1 MIQSLPELRR
11 QFQADKQRFHELAA
25 DDPRRVPRLSLEQQK
40 KQAKALLSQWRGS
53 NPRQGFSA
61 NHFGLERP
69 AADSIHLANAQRV
82 IARQAGFASWAKL
95 KHHIETAD
103 LARQALNSG
112 LPSAPDAGLSTLH
125 IRCGHDVM
133 HKLAV
138 AGFQG
143 DFLAFPD
150 PYIQG
155 PVPALEDQQRF
166 IRIRADFISA
176 NGWRTSEQAYHELV
190 GSYLS
195 LEEARNYERI
205 ALWFEHDAYD
215 VLIFLKLLHF
225 FSEYDKRATD
235 MRFICT
241 NHYPGVQRFM
251 GIGQLPADAMRVL
264 WQQFK
269 LLTEEQFAFGKLGWD
284 AYTDNT
290 PEALLR
296 IITHKSPPL
305 PEIIPALK
313 RHLQEL
319 PWLEDGLTLTE
330 RLTLKILAKHG
341 SIDAASLFYHWY
353 NTVYE
358 PLPFLGDSGYW
369 LVLQALAQTGTPA
382 ITLETKSDKAVD
394 WQVALT
400 AFGQRLLAG
409 QARWTT
415 ENAYD
420 RWFGGVHN
428 RTATGIWYWDNAAN
442 RVVWQAH

>member
-11 QFQADKQRFHELAA
+11 QFQADKQCVHELAA
-25 DDPRRVPRLSLEQQK
+25 DDPRRVPRLSFEQQK
-40 KQAKALLSQWRGS
+40 KQAKALLSQWRDP
-53 NPRQGFSA
+53 NPSQGLAA
-61 NHFGLERP
+61 NHAGHDPLV
-69 AADSIHLANAQRV
+69 ADRVQLADAQRV
-82 IARQAGFASWAKL
+82 IARKAGFASWAKL

-112 LPSAPDAGLSTLH
+112 LPSAPDAGRSVLH
-125 IRCGHDVM
+125 VRCGHDVM

-150 PYIQG
+150 PYVQG
-155 PVPALEDQQRF
+155 PVPALDDQQRF

-176 NGWRTSEQAYHELV
+176 NGWRTPEQAYNELV
-190 GSYLS
+190 DNYQA
-195 LEEARNYERI
+195 LEKGRNYESI
-205 ALWFEHDAYD
+205 AFWFEHDAYD
-215 VLIFLKLLHF
+215 VLILLKLLHF
-225 FSEYDKRATD
+225 FSEYGKRAAD
-235 MRFICT
+235 MRFICK
-241 NHYPGVQRFM
+241 NHYPGVERFV

-264 WQQFK
+264 WTQFK
-269 LLTEEQFAFGKLGWD
+269 PLTDEQFEFGKLGWE

-290 PEALLR
+290 PEALLNFLAR
-296 IITHKSPPL
+296 DAPPL

-319 PWLEDGLTLTE
+319 PWLHDGLTLSE
-330 RLTLKILAKHG
+330 RITLTILAKHG
-341 SIDAASLFYHWY
+341 SMNAARLFYHWY

-369 LVLQALAQTGTPA
+369 LVLDALAHAETPA
-382 ITLETKSDKAVD
+382 ITLETMSDKAVD

-400 AFGQRLLAG
+400 TFGQRLLAG
-409 QARWTT
+409 EARWTA
-415 ENAYD
+415 ENEYD

-428 RTATGIWYWDNAAN
+428 RTATGIWYWDNATGQ
-442 RVVWQAH
+442 VVRQAY